1 VNTEHP
7 TPPLREF
14 RPDRRAASKRQL
26 LAVIDNEQRRRWHL
40 VLPGIPR
47 EDPRQRRARQGF
59 HRPVVAVALVVAAL
73 AGAGVAVAAGLG
85 AFEGTPAPPEITS
98 DLNVPKQII
107 ADATK
112 QGMAQAFPQADVSR
126 AHGVIEIQT
135 PDGPQ
140 DLWAAPNDQGGQ
152 CFFIDYANDP
162 VGSSGGK
169 PGTGGC
175 TPDTYGDS
183 KIVADG
189 PEWSFDH
196 PDLLTIYGSVEADA
210 ATVKIALQDGS
221 TLTAPVAEH
230 FYLASIP
237 KPATPGDAK
246 LERVTAFDAAGNQVA
261 SWTPQQ

>member
-1 VNTEHP
+1 MNTEHP

-26 LAVIDNEQRRRWHL
+26 LAVIDNERRRRWHL
-40 VLPGIPR
+40 LLPSILP
-47 EDPRQRRARQGF
+47 EDPRQRRARHGF

-98 DLNVPKQII
+98 GLNVPKPIV

-126 AHGVIEIQT
+126 AHGIIEIQT

-152 CFFIDYANDP
+152 CFLIDYANDP
-162 VGSSGGK
+162 VSSSGGK
-169 PGTGGC
+169 PFSGGC
-175 TPDTYGDS
+175 FKDAHGDY
-183 KIVADG
+183 KIVAAG
-189 PEWSFDH
+189 PEWSIDH
-196 PDLLTIYGSVEADA
+196 PDLLTIYGRVEVDA

-261 SWTPQQ
+261 TWTPPQ